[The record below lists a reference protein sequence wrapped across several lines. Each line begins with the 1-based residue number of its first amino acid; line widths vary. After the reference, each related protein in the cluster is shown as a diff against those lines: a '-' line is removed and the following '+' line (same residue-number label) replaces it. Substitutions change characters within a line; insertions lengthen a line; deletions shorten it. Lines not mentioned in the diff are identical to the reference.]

1 MDTSTF
7 VQGSGQEQGSQAG
20 RASRRRGRLRG
31 LAALAGALGAVLVA
45 GGVAALQR
53 GSDEPEAAK
62 AAVDAHVLGFTLDD
76 IDGKPQNLEQYKG
89 KVVLIVNVAS
99 RCGYT
104 RQYEGLQKLY
114 AEKKDAGLVVL
125 GFPSNDFGNQE
136 PGTNEEIKEF
146 CSGKYSVTFPMFSKI
161 AVTGEQA
168 HPLYK
173 KLASQP
179 APLGGAPQWNFTK
192 FLVDRSG
199 KVVSRYESR
208 SKPDD
213 PQFIK
218 RIDELLEAK

>member
-125 GFPSNDFGNQE
+125 GFPSNDFGNQ
-136 PGTNEEIKEF
+136 
-146 CSGKYSVTFPMFSKI
+146 SR
-161 AVTGEQA
+161 
-168 HPLYK
+168 
-173 KLASQP
+173 
-179 APLGGAPQWNFTK
+179 APT
-192 FLVDRSG
+192 R
-199 KVVSRYESR
+199 RSR
-208 SKPDD
+208 SSA
-213 PQFIK
+213 
-218 RIDELLEAK
+218 RASTA

>member
-1 MDTSTF
+1 MDTSTSE
-7 VQGSGQEQGSQAG
+7 QGSGLNHGTQAG
-20 RASRRRGRLRG
+20 TAGRRSGRLWG
-31 LAALAGALGAVLVA
+31 LAALAGALGAVMVA

-53 GSDEPEAAK
+53 GADEPETAK
-62 AAVDAHVLGFTLDD
+62 APVDANVLGFTLDD

-114 AEKKDAGLVVL
+114 ADKKDAGLVVL

-146 CSGKYSVTFPMFSKI
+146 CSGKYNVTFPMFSKI

-168 HPLYK
+168 HPLFK

-179 APLGGAPQWNFTK
+179 APIGGAPQWNFTK

-199 KVVSRYESR
+199 KVVARYESR
-208 SKPDD
+208 AKPDD

-218 RIDELLEAK
+218 RIEELLEAK

>member
-1 MDTSTF
+1 
-7 VQGSGQEQGSQAG
+7 
-20 RASRRRGRLRG
+20 
-31 LAALAGALGAVLVA
+31 
-45 GGVAALQR
+45 
-53 GSDEPEAAK
+53 
-62 AAVDAHVLGFTLDD
+62 
-76 IDGKPQNLEQYKG
+76 
-89 KVVLIVNVAS
+89 
-99 RCGYT
+99 
-104 RQYEGLQKLY
+104 
-114 AEKKDAGLVVL
+114 
-125 GFPSNDFGNQE
+125 
-136 PGTNEEIKEF
+136 
-146 CSGKYSVTFPMFSKI
+146 MFSKI

-218 RIDELLEAK
+218 RIEELLEAK